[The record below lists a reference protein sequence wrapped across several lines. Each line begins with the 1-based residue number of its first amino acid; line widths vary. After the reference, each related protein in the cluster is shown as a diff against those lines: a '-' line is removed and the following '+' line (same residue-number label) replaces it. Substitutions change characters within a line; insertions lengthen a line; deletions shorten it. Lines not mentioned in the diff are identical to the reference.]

1 MRILGKKDRKE
12 EIVQAES
19 VQSAAPDQKRRKWQ
33 NIWWLGAVLSLA
45 GAFIM
50 LLRYLDLPP
59 IARED
64 PSMTDIGSIGLCAR
78 YNYVLYR
85 DLYSAV
91 NGKSLTFEK
100 LYGQTDER
108 EQELTLS
115 DSMISRGK
123 YFLEGE
129 GAEDAEDA
137 ENAEYTESTENKG
150 KTENVRNADTE
161 EIQQFWERVMQQAVA
176 NMQAVMWKGLD
187 DLSESMSQNMDV
199 FDYWIQDHE
208 TGTIVTNTLQTEKG
222 QNFSVEEYGVWF
234 RMEYDAA
241 GNPSVKGGADKDVNR
256 LAKVLYEHA
265 RRGLYDVYIGES
277 SIYEYVPESV
287 ELSTGGISGYV
298 PDAVEGDSLFLS
310 QLEQRARSH
319 GGPRDCTVYYGIK
332 RSQWETIVDN
342 YHGETDFTHI
352 YHEYRAE
359 GLGGVFLVIGI
370 MLWGGGFFYGNPRR
384 EDKKLLRH
392 FYRAPAE
399 AVIVGSFLFP
409 IALHEEIVVWAARL
423 YMTHNPGSYLHTAG
437 SWTWADALV
446 YGQNLVLIAGLF
458 FAAWYMGCCLGETR
472 RLGIRGYL
480 HRRMVCS
487 RILGWCKERIRRY
500 YQTLVSLD
508 ITKDSRRQVIKLL
521 IINAVV
527 VLLLCTMWMVGWF
540 GVIIYSLLLY
550 FVIKK
555 YISDLQKKYSILL
568 RATNEIA
575 DGNLEVKITEHLGV
589 FEPFKPQIYRIE
601 EGFQKAV
608 AEEVK
613 SQRMKTELITNVSH
627 DLKTPLTAII
637 TYVNLLKEDNVTEEQ
652 RAQYLQILEQKS
664 LRLKALIED
673 LFEVSKA
680 NSKNVTLNLVDV
692 DIVNLLR
699 QVEFEQEDRLEE
711 RNLAVRL
718 RLPEEKVMVRL
729 DSQKAYRIYENLFG
743 NIIKYAMEGTRIY
756 VDLEQNEKEVTVR
769 LKNITEQEITVSG
782 EELTERFVR
791 GDTSRNTEGSG
802 LGLAIVRSFTE
813 LMGGRF
819 EVTVDGDLFT
829 ASTTWM
835 LEQDQ
840 LSL

>member
-1 MRILGKKDRKE
+1 MRIPVIKIEREKDRKE
-12 EIVQAES
+12 EITQAES
-19 VQSAAPDQKRRKWQ
+19 GSSLAPGNQRRKWQ
-33 NIWWLGAVLSLA
+33 NIWQLGALLSLV
-45 GAFIM
+45 GASVM
-50 LLRYLDLPP
+50 LLRYLNLYP
-59 IARED
+59 IAREE
-64 PSMTDIGSIGLCAR
+64 PSVTEIGNIGVCTR

-85 DLYSAV
+85 DLYNAV
-91 NGKSLTFEK
+91 NSKFLTFEK
-100 LYGQTDER
+100 LYGETDE
-108 EQELTLS
+108 EEPELMLS
-115 DSMISRGK
+115 EAMISHGE
-123 YFLEGE
+123 YILEGE
-129 GAEDAEDA
+129 DASD
-137 ENAEYTESTENKG
+137 KG
-150 KTENVRNADTE
+150 PGWSPPAQSVENADTE
-161 EIQQFWERVMQQAVA
+161 EIQQLWERVMQEAVA
-176 NMQAVMWKGLD
+176 NVQVTMWEALEE
-187 DLSESMSQNMDV
+187 LSRTLPQSMDV
-199 FDYWIQDHE
+199 FDYWMQDHE

-222 QNFSVEEYGVWF
+222 QDFSVEEYAVWF
-234 RMEYDAA
+234 RMDYDAA
-241 GNPSVKGGADKDVNR
+241 GNPSVKSGADQKVNS
-256 LAKVLYEHA
+256 LAKVLYGQA
-265 RRGLYDVYIGES
+265 RRGLYDTYIGTS
-277 SIYEYVPESV
+277 NLANFVPESV
-287 ELSTGGISGYV
+287 EISIDRRGYV
-298 PDAVEGDSLFLS
+298 YDVATEDSLFLS
-310 QLEQRARSH
+310 QLEQRARIY

-332 RSQWETIVDN
+332 RSQWETIVGN
-342 YHGETDFTHI
+342 YHGENDFSYV
-352 YHEYRAE
+352 YHEYQAE
-359 GLGGVFLVIGI
+359 GLGGVFLVIGLV
-370 MLWGGGFFYGNPRR
+370 LWIWGFFYGNPRR
-384 EDKKLLRH
+384 EDKKLMRH

-399 AVIVGSFLFP
+399 AVIAGSFLFP
-409 IALHEEIVVWAARL
+409 ILFYDQVTVWAARL
-423 YMTHNPGSYLHTAG
+423 YTTHNPRYYLHATG
-437 SWTWADALV
+437 NWSWTDALV
-446 YGQNLVLIAGLF
+446 YGQNLVLIACLF

-480 HRRMVCS
+480 HRRMICS
-487 RILGWCKERIRRY
+487 RCWGWCKGRIRRY

-550 FVIKK
+550 FVVKK

-601 EGFQKAV
+601 AGFQKAV
-608 AEEVK
+608 EEEVK

-637 TYVNLLKEDNVTEEQ
+637 TYVNLLQEDNVTEEQ
-652 RAQYLQILEQKS
+652 RVQYLQILEQKS

-718 RLPEEKVMVRL
+718 RLPEEKIMVRL
-729 DSQKAYRIYENLFG
+729 DSQKAYRIYEKLFG

-756 VDLEQNEKEVTVR
+756 VDLEQSEGEVTVR

-791 GDTSRNTEGSG
+791 GDVSRGTEGSG

-835 LEQDQ
+835 LDRDG